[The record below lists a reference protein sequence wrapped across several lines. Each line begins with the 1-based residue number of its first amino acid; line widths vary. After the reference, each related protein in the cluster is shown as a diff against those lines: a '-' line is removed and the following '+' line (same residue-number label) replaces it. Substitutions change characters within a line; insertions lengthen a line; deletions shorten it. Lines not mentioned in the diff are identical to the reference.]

1 MIRCCW
7 HRPPIE
13 RSAQQ
18 DSGTARSVYYLDLL
32 VIGLVWGCTYA
43 MMALGLTLV
52 YGLLRVLHVAQA
64 TVFTLGAYAGLLTV
78 NASGSMALGFL
89 AAIAASCLA
98 GVAMYRWVYEPVL
111 DKPPFV
117 PLVASI
123 GLLIAMEDG
132 FRLIFGP
139 YGLSFDHNPWFASMM
154 GVAGIQ
160 INGVQ
165 LVMVIAAIVSIAVLA
180 WVASSTR
187 LGVGLRATVTDPAMA
202 ESFGVNRVQVRTVT
216 FLVASALAG
225 VSGLLVGM
233 LNNLVE
239 PGMGGLI
246 AYKGLAIIVL
256 GGLGSVSGTLVAS
269 VLFGLIESFG
279 TVMLDQIMDR
289 DAVAFLFMLVMLLLR
304 PQGLLGKG
312 R

>member
-1 MIRCCW
+1 M
-7 HRPPIE
+7 
-13 RSAQQ
+13 
-18 DSGTARSVYYLDLL
+18 YYLDLL

-64 TVFTLGAYAGLLTV
+64 TVFTLGAYVGLTV
-78 NASGSMALGFL
+78 ANATGSLALAFP
-89 AAIAASCLA
+89 AAVLSACVA
-98 GVAMYRWVYEPVL
+98 GVLIYRLVYEPLL

-139 YGLSFDHNPWFASMM
+139 YGLSLNSNPWFATSVSL
-154 GVAGIQ
+154 GELQLNV
-160 INGVQ
+160 VQ
-165 LVMVIAAIVSIAVLA
+165 VVLVLTSVCSIAALA
-180 WVASSTR
+180 WLASSTR
-187 LGVGLRATVTDPAMA
+187 IGVGLRATVTDAPMA
-202 ESFGVNRVQVRTVT
+202 ESFGVNRVQVRTAT

-269 VLFGLIESFG
+269 LLFGLIESFG
-279 TVMLDQIMDR
+279 TVMLDQFMDR
-289 DAVAFLFMLVMLLLR
+289 DAVAFLFMLLMLLLR

>member
-1 MIRCCW
+1 M
-7 HRPPIE
+7 
-13 RSAQQ
+13 
-18 DSGTARSVYYLDLL
+18 YYLDLL

-52 YGLLRVLHVAQA
+52 YGLLRILHVAQA
-64 TVFTLGAYAGLLTV
+64 TVFTLGAYMGLLAA
-78 NASGSMALGFL
+78 NATGSLGLAFL
-89 AAIAASCLA
+89 AAIGSACVA
-98 GVAMYRWVYEPVL
+98 GVLIYRLVYEPLL

-123 GLLIAMEDG
+123 GLLVAMEDG
-132 FRLIFGP
+132 FRLLFGP
-139 YGLSFDHNPWFASMM
+139 YGLSLNSNPWFSTTVSL
-154 GVAGIQ
+154 GGLQLNLVQIVLVATAT
-160 INGVQ
+160 
-165 LVMVIAAIVSIAVLA
+165 LSIAVLA
-180 WVASSTR
+180 WVATSTR
-187 LGVGLRATVTDPAMA
+187 LGVGLRATVTDAPMA
-202 ESFGVNRVQVRTVT
+202 ESFGVNRVQVRTAT

-225 VSGLLVGM
+225 VSGLLVCM

-256 GGLGSVSGTLVAS
+256 GGLGSVAGTLVAS
-269 VLFGLIESFG
+269 ILFGLIESFG
-279 TVMLDQIMDR
+279 TVMLDQVMDR
-289 DAVAFLFMLVMLLLR
+289 DAVAFLFMLLMLLVR

>member
-1 MIRCCW
+1 M
-7 HRPPIE
+7 
-13 RSAQQ
+13 
-18 DSGTARSVYYLDLL
+18 YYLDLL

-52 YGLLRVLHVAQA
+52 YGLLRILHVAQA
-64 TVFTLGAYAGLLTV
+64 TVFTLGAYAGLLV
-78 NASGSMALGFL
+78 ANATGSMALAFV
-89 AAIAASCLA
+89 AAIAAACVA
-98 GVAMYRWVYEPVL
+98 GVLIYRWVYEPVL

-139 YGLSFDHNPWFASMM
+139 YGLSFTSNPWFATMI
-154 GVAGIQ
+154 GLGGIQ
-160 INGVQ
+160 INLVQ
-165 LVMVIAAIVSIAVLA
+165 AILVITAVLSIGVLA

-202 ESFGVNRVQVRTVT
+202 ESFGVNRVQVRTAT

-256 GGLGSVSGTLVAS
+256 GGLGSVSGTLLAS
-269 VLFGLIESFG
+269 VLFGLIESYG
-279 TVMLDQIMDR
+279 TVMLDQVMDR
-289 DAVAFLFMLVMLLLR
+289 DAVAFLFMLLMLLVR

>member
-1 MIRCCW
+1 
-7 HRPPIE
+7 
-13 RSAQQ
+13 
-18 DSGTARSVYYLDLL
+18 VYYLDLL

-52 YGLLRVLHVAQA
+52 YGLLRILHVAQA
-64 TVFTLGAYAGLLTV
+64 TVFTLGAYAGVLTA
-78 NASGSMALGFL
+78 NASGSLALAFVV
-89 AAIAASCLA
+89 AVVSACVA
-98 GVAMYRWVYEPVL
+98 GVLIYRLVYEPL
-111 DKPPFV
+111 LSKPPFV

-132 FRLIFGP
+132 FRLLFGP
-139 YGLSFDHNPWFASMM
+139 YGLSFAQNPWFAASVSLM
-154 GVAGIQ
+154 GIQ
-160 INGVQ
+160 LNMVQ
-165 LVMVIAAIVSIAVLA
+165 VVLVLTALVSISVLA
-180 WVASSTR
+180 WIASSTR
-187 LGVGLRATVTDPAMA
+187 LGVGLRATVTDAAMA
-202 ESFGVNRVQVRTVT
+202 ESFGVNRVRVRTAT
-216 FLVASALAG
+216 FLAASALAG

-256 GGLGSVSGTLVAS
+256 GGLGSVPGTLVAS
-269 VLFGLIESFG
+269 ILFGLIESFG

-289 DAVAFLFMLVMLLLR
+289 DAVAFVFMLLMLLIR
-304 PQGLLGKG
+304 PQGILGKG

>member
-1 MIRCCW
+1 M
-7 HRPPIE
+7 
-13 RSAQQ
+13 
-18 DSGTARSVYYLDLL
+18 YYLDLL

-52 YGLLRVLHVAQA
+52 YGLLRILHVAQA
-64 TVFTLGAYAGLLTV
+64 TVFTLGAYAGLLVANGT
-78 NASGSMALGFL
+78 GSLALAFA
-89 AAIAASCLA
+89 AAIGAACLA
-98 GVAMYRWVYEPVL
+98 GVVIYRWVYEPVL

-132 FRLIFGP
+132 FRLVFGP
-139 YGLSFDHNPWFASMM
+139 YGLSFTNNPWFATML

-160 INGVQ
+160 INLVQ
-165 LVMVIAAIVSIAVLA
+165 AVLVITAVLSIGVLA

-202 ESFGVNRVQVRTVT
+202 ESFGVNRVQVRTAT
-216 FLVASALAG
+216 FLIASALAG

-256 GGLGSVSGTLVAS
+256 GGLGSVSGTLLAS
-269 VLFGLIESFG
+269 ILFGLIESFG
-279 TVMLDQIMDR
+279 TVMLDQVMDR
-289 DAVAFLFMLVMLLLR
+289 DAVAFLFMLLMLLVR
-304 PQGLLGKG
+304 PQGLLGKA

>member
-1 MIRCCW
+1 M
-7 HRPPIE
+7 
-13 RSAQQ
+13 
-18 DSGTARSVYYLDLL
+18 YYLDLL

-52 YGLLRVLHVAQA
+52 YGLLRILHVAQA
-64 TVFTLGAYAGLLTV
+64 TVFTLGAYAGLLV
-78 NASGSMALGFL
+78 ANATGSLMWAFL
-89 AAIAASCLA
+89 AGIVAACVA
-98 GVAMYRWVYEPVL
+98 GVLIYRLVYEPLL

-139 YGLSFDHNPWFASMM
+139 YGLSLKDNPWFSAS
-154 GVAGIQ
+154 VSLAGLQLNVVQ
-160 INGVQ
+160 IV
-165 LVMVIAAIVSIAVLA
+165 LVVTASLSIAVLA
-180 WVASSTR
+180 WVATSTR
-187 LGVGLRATVTDPAMA
+187 LGVGLRATVTDAPMA
-202 ESFGVNRVQVRTVT
+202 ESFGVNRVQVRTAT

-225 VSGLLVGM
+225 VSGLLVCM

-256 GGLGSVSGTLVAS
+256 GGLGSVAGTLAAS
-269 VLFGLIESFG
+269 LLFGLIESFG
-279 TVMLDQIMDR
+279 TVMLDQVMDR
-289 DAVAFLFMLVMLLLR
+289 DAVAFLFMLLMLLVR

>member
-1 MIRCCW
+1 M
-7 HRPPIE
+7 
-13 RSAQQ
+13 
-18 DSGTARSVYYLDLL
+18 YYLDLL

-64 TVFTLGAYAGLLTV
+64 TVFTLGAYVGLTV
-78 NASGSMALGFL
+78 ANATGSLALAFP
-89 AAIAASCLA
+89 AAVLSACVA
-98 GVAMYRWVYEPVL
+98 GVLIYRLVYEPLL

-139 YGLSFDHNPWFASMM
+139 YGLSLNSNPWFATSVSL
-154 GVAGIQ
+154 GELQLNV
-160 INGVQ
+160 VQ
-165 LVMVIAAIVSIAVLA
+165 VVLVLTSVCSIAALA
-180 WVASSTR
+180 WLAASTR
-187 LGVGLRATVTDPAMA
+187 IGVGLRATVTDAPMA
-202 ESFGVNRVQVRTVT
+202 ESFGVNRVQVRTAT

-269 VLFGLIESFG
+269 LLFGLIESFG
-279 TVMLDQIMDR
+279 TVMLDQFMDR
-289 DAVAFLFMLVMLLLR
+289 DAVAFLFMLLMLLLR

>member
-1 MIRCCW
+1 M
-7 HRPPIE
+7 
-13 RSAQQ
+13 
-18 DSGTARSVYYLDLL
+18 YYLDLL

-52 YGLLRVLHVAQA
+52 YGLLRILHVAQA
-64 TVFTLGAYAGLLTV
+64 TVFTLGAYAGLLV
-78 NASGSMALGFL
+78 ANATGSLMWAFL
-89 AAIAASCLA
+89 AAIVAACVA
-98 GVAMYRWVYEPVL
+98 GVLIYRLVYEPLL

-139 YGLSFDHNPWFASMM
+139 YGLSLKDNPWFSAS
-154 GVAGIQ
+154 VSLAGLQLNVVQ
-160 INGVQ
+160 IV
-165 LVMVIAAIVSIAVLA
+165 LVVTASLSIAVLA
-180 WVASSTR
+180 WVATSTR
-187 LGVGLRATVTDPAMA
+187 LGVGLRATVTDAPMA
-202 ESFGVNRVQVRTVT
+202 ESFGVNRVQVRTAT

-225 VSGLLVGM
+225 VSGLLVCM

-256 GGLGSVSGTLVAS
+256 GGLGSVAGTLAAS
-269 VLFGLIESFG
+269 LLFGLIESFG
-279 TVMLDQIMDR
+279 TVMLDQVMDR
-289 DAVAFLFMLVMLLLR
+289 DAVAFLFMLLMLLVR

>member
-1 MIRCCW
+1 M
-7 HRPPIE
+7 
-13 RSAQQ
+13 
-18 DSGTARSVYYLDLL
+18 YYLDLL

-52 YGLLRVLHVAQA
+52 YGLLRILHVAQA
-64 TVFTLGAYAGLLTV
+64 TVFTLGAYAGLLV
-78 NASGSMALGFL
+78 ANASGSLALAFL
-89 AAIAASCLA
+89 AAIVAACVA
-98 GVAMYRWVYEPVL
+98 GVLIYRLVYEPLL

-139 YGLSFDHNPWFASMM
+139 YGLSLKDNPWFSTS
-154 GVAGIQ
+154 VSLAGLQLNLVQ
-160 INGVQ
+160 IV
-165 LVMVIAAIVSIAVLA
+165 LVVTATLSIAVLA
-180 WVASSTR
+180 WVATHTR
-187 LGVGLRATVTDPAMA
+187 LGVGLRATVTDAPMA
-202 ESFGVNRVQVRTVT
+202 ESFGVNRVQVRTAT
-216 FLVASALAG
+216 FIVASALAG
-225 VSGLLVGM
+225 VSGLLVCM

-256 GGLGSVSGTLVAS
+256 GGLGSVAGTLAAS
-269 VLFGLIESFG
+269 LLFGLIESFG
-279 TVMLDQIMDR
+279 TVMLDQVMDR
-289 DAVAFLFMLVMLLLR
+289 DAVVFLFMLVMLLVR